1 MKDLKELLIGAI
13 IASVVTLVFNAFVD
27 SLIVAITGGIFTAA
41 FIYIGGGF
49 WYLTMKLKP
58 KNVSED
64 NFMLFIYLGLPV
76 IWMVWM
82 YLKFN

>member
-1 MKDLKELLIGAI
+1 MKDLKELLIGVI

-41 FIYIGGGF
+41 FMYIGGGF

-64 NFMLFIYLGLPV
+64 NFMLFIYFVPSV
-76 IWMVWM
+76 IWIVWM
-82 YLKFN
+82 YLTNN